1 MSTHTGRLEMRIPA
15 DLLAR
20 VDRAA
25 GGRGNRSAFIRMCI
39 EKVLGEGSPETK
51 DRGAADPSPDRRR
64 PEPVIPPRAS
74 SPAPVDVTAAAV
86 ARMREAADKARQR

>member
-39 EKVLGEGSPETK
+39 EKELNGPTVIVN
-51 DRGAADPSPDRRR
+51 A
-64 PEPVIPPRAS
+64 PEPVPTAEMAEEIGRKVAAAPVPA
-74 SPAPVDVTAAAV
+74 APVDVTAAAV